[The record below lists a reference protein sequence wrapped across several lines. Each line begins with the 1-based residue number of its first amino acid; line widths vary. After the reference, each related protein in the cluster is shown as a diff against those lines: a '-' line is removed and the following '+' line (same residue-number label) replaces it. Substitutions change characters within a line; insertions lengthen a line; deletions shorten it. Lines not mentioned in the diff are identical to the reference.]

1 MNKTIQIA
9 FAVVPFL
16 LTVACTDP
24 AKAPAQS
31 AIRAGDGAVA
41 TLTDEVQK
49 LAPEQV
55 KTVKDALASAKS
67 AAAKEDWKSALATA
81 KDLPAAASEAVAAAK
96 VKKEELEKAAAA
108 KAVELKSAWEQ
119 AQAELPSKIGAL
131 KKQIVALS
139 KAKKLPAGL
148 TKYAVAK
155 GKETVATLEAAYA
168 KAAEQAK
175 SDVEAAGAQAKEL
188 MAKAADMAASLTKK

>member
-1 MNKTIQIA
+1 MKKTIQTA

-31 AIRAGDGAVA
+31 AIRAGEGALA
-41 TLTDEVQK
+41 TLTDDVQK
-49 LAPEQV
+49 FAPEQV
-55 KTVKDALASAKS
+55 SAVKDALASAKS

-81 KDLPAAASEAVAAAK
+81 KDLPAAASKAIADAT

-108 KAVELKSAWEQ
+108 KAAELKSAWEQ
-119 AQAELPSKIGAL
+119 AQAELPSKIDAL
-131 KKQIVALS
+131 KAQIAALS
-139 KAKKLPAGL
+139 KAKKLPAGV
-148 TKYAVAK
+148 TKDAIAK

-168 KAAEQAK
+168 SAAEQAK
-175 SDVEAAGAQAKEL
+175 SNVEAAGAHAKEL
-188 MAKAADMAASLTKK
+188 MTKAAETVASLTKK